1 MKLSVRNSGYFT
13 IPLILQLCSA
23 IQTQAMAK
31 AFQGQGGVMI
41 RALLAEAQFGEG
53 LASALRERWTLP
65 RRKMAL
71 GVFQEAIRRGEIR

>member
-1 MKLSVRNSGYFT
+1 
-13 IPLILQLCSA
+13 
-23 IQTQAMAK
+23 MAK